1 MPLSPLP
8 AEMARA
14 SWVKSGVHHTWQ
26 ERCEGILSDTAAAPV
41 CQQGKQRI
49 IWSVIVWKIHR
60 ISLFNLPI
68 ALRSIIQSQLFGA
81 LIWIDRFLSISNK
94 LSVFDPTIFRWTKND
109 QKTTKEWHSKSG
121 LNPPTVFQGNDWN
134 LCCISI
140 AICSLWVQ
148 EKNWD
153 DFMFYHKKGYK
164 TKLLGAAKNLNWYF
178 E

>member
-1 MPLSPLP
+1 MKDSQNFTFQ
-8 AEMARA
+8 
-14 SWVKSGVHHTWQ
+14 SSHCFTINH
-26 ERCEGILSDTAAAPV
+26 
-41 CQQGKQRI
+41 
-49 IWSVIVWKIHR
+49 
-60 ISLFNLPI
+60 PI
-68 ALRSIIQSQLFGA
+68 QLFGA
-81 LIWIDRFLSISNK
+81 LIWIDRFLSISKQTLSFRSNK
-94 LSVFDPTIFRWTKND
+94 TNFRWTKID

-164 TKLLGAAKNLNWYF
+164 TKLFVGRWGAAAKNLNWYF